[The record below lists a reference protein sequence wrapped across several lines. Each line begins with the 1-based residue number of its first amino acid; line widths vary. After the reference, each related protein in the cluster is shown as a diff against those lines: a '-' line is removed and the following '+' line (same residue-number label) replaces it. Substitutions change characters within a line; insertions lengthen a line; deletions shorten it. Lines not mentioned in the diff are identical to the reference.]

1 MKAKTYSHLHV
12 SLNKASSTASRQI
25 LSQRYSPA
33 LTSRRLVSIAEKKI
47 RRPLKYDGRVG
58 RYLIYKAPCPDGQH
72 YYVATISN
80 GK

>member
-1 MKAKTYSHLHV
+1 MLY
-12 SLNKASSTASRQI
+12 RGG
-25 LSQRYSPA
+25 
-33 LTSRRLVSIAEKKI
+33 AEKKI